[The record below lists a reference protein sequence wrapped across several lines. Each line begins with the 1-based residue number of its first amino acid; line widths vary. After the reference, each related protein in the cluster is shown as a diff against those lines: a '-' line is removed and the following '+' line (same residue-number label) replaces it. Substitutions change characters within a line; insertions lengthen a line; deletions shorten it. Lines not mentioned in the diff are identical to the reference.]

1 MDRESF
7 DRPVPETEFRGSRA
21 VQGRQG
27 RGAVRAAEHEWRAH
41 RRSAA
46 SGAVPIKLKVAKGTA
61 VHAPVALVRLPLL
74 LQHHAPPFCAGVL
87 EPDLQHPFWQ
97 ASFLREL
104 LQILGVRI
112 VIDREVTLHR
122 PQLVV
127 FKTRSHP
134 FCSAVG
140 TRYAGSSRAPPTE
153 GHIYVVRVQIY
164 IGGHSFEILRFPLP
178 GPALLS
184 RRRDDSGTIEVG
196 YLGW

>member
-27 RGAVRAAEHEWRAH
+27 RGAVRTAEHEWRAH

-87 EPDLQHPFWQ
+87 EPDL
-97 ASFLREL
+97 
-104 LQILGVRI
+104 
-112 VIDREVTLHR
+112 
-122 PQLVV
+122 
-127 FKTRSHP
+127 
-134 FCSAVG
+134 
-140 TRYAGSSRAPPTE
+140 PTH
-153 GHIYVVRVQIY
+153 G
-164 IGGHSFEILRFPLP
+164 
-178 GPALLS
+178 
-184 RRRDDSGTIEVG
+184 DTTIQCVC
-196 YLGW
+196 